1 MFTCSKTYTDIPFA
15 HRQHRH
21 DGHCS
26 LVHGH
31 NWSFR
36 LTFGATERDVNGF
49 VVDFGRLRFL
59 RNWIEDNLD
68 HACVFNLDDPLR
80 ETLVSAAPGAWKIY
94 LAPSCS
100 CEGLAQHL
108 FEVFDPM
115 VREHTG
121 GRAFLTEVEIWEDS
135 RNSACYRPD

>member
-1 MFTCSKTYTDIPFA
+1 M
-15 HRQHRH
+15 
-21 DGHCS
+21 
-26 LVHGH
+26 
-31 NWSFR
+31 
-36 LTFGATERDVNGF
+36 DVNGF

-59 RNWIEDNLD
+59 RDWIEENLD
-68 HACVFNLDDPLR
+68 HACVFNMDDPLR
-80 ETLVSAAPGAWKIY
+80 GSLVSAAPGAWKIH
-94 LAPSCS
+94 LVPSCS

-121 GRAFLTEVEIWEDS
+121 NRAFLTEVEIWEDS